1 VSFGADTLT
10 KEGSVHV
17 DFIRNARF
25 RVGAL
30 AAVAAL
36 TLTSGTALAAPSK
49 PKPRP
54 KPTAP
59 YITYRLN
66 EVQIG

>member
-1 VSFGADTLT
+1 MHA
-10 KEGSVHV
+10 

-36 TLTSGTALAAPSK
+36 ALTSGTALAAPSK

-59 YITYRLN
+59 YITFKLS